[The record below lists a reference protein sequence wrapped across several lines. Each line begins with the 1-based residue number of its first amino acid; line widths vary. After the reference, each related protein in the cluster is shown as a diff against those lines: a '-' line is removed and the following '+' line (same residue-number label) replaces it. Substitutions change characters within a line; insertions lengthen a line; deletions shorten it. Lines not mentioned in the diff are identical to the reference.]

1 MCRLPICSRRTRFSS
16 SKYSTTSCCRRLI
29 QPAIETTRNENGSKP
44 ARSAEGYH
52 ANDPVLP
59 PSGRRF
65 AFLDYTG
72 TIKAFEIVLLR
83 YPTSKIC
90 RSIRFVCVGPVMMR
104 SPVAFRK
111 LKESLER
118 RQFWGINPSSI
129 AREHVNGSTSPPAAP
144 VGPSLPSVATLAKQ
158 ACDENGRDAT
168 EIAHA
173 SAIS

>member
-1 MCRLPICSRRTRFSS
+1 MRQAQRRRSRGGQFGDAFGRTDHPGLRPPL
-16 SKYSTTSCCRRLI
+16 C
-29 QPAIETTRNENGSKP
+29 E
-44 ARSAEGYH
+44 EGECTH
-52 ANDPVLP
+52 H
-59 PSGRRF
+59 
-65 AFLDYTG
+65 
-72 TIKAFEIVLLR
+72 
-83 YPTSKIC
+83 PTSKIC

-118 RQFWGINPSSI
+118 RKFWGINPSSI
-129 AREHVNGSTSPPAAP
+129 AREHVNGSTSPPAAL